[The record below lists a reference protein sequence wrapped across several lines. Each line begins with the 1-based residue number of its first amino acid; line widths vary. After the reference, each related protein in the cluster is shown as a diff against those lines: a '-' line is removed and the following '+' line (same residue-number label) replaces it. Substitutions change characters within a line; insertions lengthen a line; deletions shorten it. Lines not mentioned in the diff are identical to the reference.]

1 MNSPETTRFEGRF
14 RIMPA
19 LSVASQRALTDY
31 LTEVEADGD
40 RCPWKIVDG
49 SSLVAR
55 DETTIGSGYDL
66 WLAIIDRW
74 LITQQHTLSGYIRFY
89 GEEPW
94 DSGIL
99 TADGRSILTRI

>member
-1 MNSPETTRFEGRF
+1 MNSPETTRFEGGF

-19 LSVASQRALTDY
+19 LSADLQQTLTDY
-31 LTEVEADGD
+31 LAEVEADGS
-40 RCPWKIVDG
+40 RCPWKITDG
-49 SSLVAR
+49 SLLVAR

-66 WLAIIDRW
+66 WLAIIESW
-74 LITQQHTLSGYIRFY
+74 LTTKQHTLSGYIRFY